1 MIYAYCRV
9 STPHQR
15 LERQITNITELYP
28 KATIFREFYTG
39 TTQNRPNWERLMT
52 QIKKEDTIV
61 FDSVSRMSR
70 NAAEGFKDYKM
81 LYESGVNLIFLNEP
95 LINTSVFD
103 STKNNLLNIN
113 IETGNTAVDDF
124 FKGNV
129 QLINNF
135 MMALAEQQIKAA
147 FEQSEKEV
155 TDLHSRISQGMREAK
170 KNGVKIGLPQG
181 TTLTTKKALA
191 CTAIIKKHSKDFGG
205 SLDDLGHTPVLVLEG
220 YLCGFTRLDG
230 HRSRRIGIILPIL
243 LNTIRFCDGVSTGF
257 QIQGNDATAA
267 ADNRTHKEQDGED
280 QISRNGQRGE
290 GIGHQLQHI
299 GVGDELLQG
308 QNQNQK
314 QCCDEQ
320 NSNLIKFVHKRLY

>member
-9 STPHQR
+9 STQHQK
-15 LERQITNITELYP
+15 LARQITNITAIYP
-28 KATIFREFYTG
+28 TATIIKEFYTG
-39 TTQNRPNWERLMT
+39 TKQDRPNWNKLIS
-52 QIKKEDTIV
+52 QIKTADTIV

-70 NAAEGFKDYKM
+70 NADEGFKDYKM
-81 LYESGVNLIFLNEP
+81 LYELGVNLIFLNEP

-181 TTLTTKKALA
+181 TTLTTKKALE
-191 CTAIIKKHSKDFGG
+191 CMAIIKKHSKDFGG
-205 SLDDLGHTPVLVLEG
+205 SLEDPDVIK
-220 YLCGFTRLDG
+220 LCG
-230 HRSRRIGIILPIL
+230 
-243 LNTIRFCDGVSTGF
+243 C
-257 QIQGNDATAA
+257 
-267 ADNRTHKEQDGED
+267 
-280 QISRNGQRGE
+280 SRNSYYKYKKE
-290 GIGHQLQHI
+290 A
-299 GVGDELLQG
+299 
-308 QNQNQK
+308 K
-314 QCCDEQ
+314 
-320 NSNLIKFVHKRLY
+320 SN